1 MAERRMFAK
10 TVVLSDAF
18 LDMPPSARCLYFTYG
33 MLADDDGFVNNPKSV
48 MRQCGST
55 DEDIRQLVDG
65 GYIIK
70 FDSGV
75 IAITAWRVNNLIKND
90 RYAPTA
96 YAKEKKMLKTTDSG
110 FYVESTYGS
119 ESEEKSD
126 CYVEITYGS
135 DNSAK
140 SASPVPVSEPSCIHS
155 GSTTGTEVEPKW
167 NHFGTNTDPNWIQSG
182 TKVEPNWN
190 QTGTKVE
197 PQDSTGKYSIVQ
209 DNKRQNAPTG
219 AGARTREGEKRT
231 YFTPPKIEEVRE
243 YCRSR
248 NNNVDPEQFYDFYES
263 KGWMI
268 GKNRMKDWKAAV
280 RTWERDR
287 NRASQSAKTNESSFD
302 TDDFFQAALQR
313 SMFDL
318 SEGGEI
324 QQ

>member
-55 DEDIRQLVDG
+55 AEDIRQLVDG

-90 RYAPTA
+90 RYVPTA
-96 YAKEKKMLKTTDSG
+96 CTKEKKMLNATNSG
-110 FYVESTYGS
+110 FYVEST
-119 ESEEKSD
+119 
-126 CYVEITYGS
+126 CGS

-155 GSTTGTEVEPKW
+155 GSTTGTKVEPTR
-167 NHFGTNTDPNWIQSG
+167 NQSG
-182 TKVEPNWN
+182 TE
-190 QTGTKVE
+190 VE
-197 PQDSTGKYSIVQ
+197 PQDRLGKVSIGQ
-209 DNKRQNAPTG
+209 DNKKTSAHGG
-219 AGARTREGEKRT
+219 AHACEEPKRKF
-231 YFTPPKIEEVRE
+231 FTPPTVEEVRE

-248 NNNVDPEQFYDFYES
+248 NNNVDPEQFCSFYES
-263 KGWMI
+263 KGWMV
-268 GKNRMKDWKAAV
+268 GQNRMKDWKASV
-280 RTWERDR
+280 RTWERGRD
-287 NRASQSAKTNESSFD
+287 RASPDASKNQGSFD
-302 TDDFFQAALQR
+302 TDDFFQAALSR
-313 SMFDL
+313 SYRT
-318 SEGGEI
+318 EET
-324 QQ
+324 

>member
-10 TVVLSDAF
+10 SIVLSDDF
-18 LDMPPSARCLYFTYG
+18 LDMPMSSRYLYLSLG
-33 MLADDDGFVNNPKSV
+33 MVADDDGFVKNPKSILR
-48 MRQCGST
+48 MCGASK
-55 DEDIRQLVDG
+55 EDMDNLIAG
-65 GYIIK
+65 KYIIRFK
-70 FDSGV
+70 SGV
-75 IAITAWRVNNLIKND
+75 IAIRAWRVNNYLQKD
-90 RYAPTA
+90 RYKPTSCT
-96 YAKEKKMLKTTDSG
+96 EEMKMLSVSESG
-110 FYVESTYGS
+110 FYVELTCGL
-119 ESEEKSD
+119 ESEGKPD
-126 CYVEITYGS
+126 CYVESTCGS
-135 DNSAK
+135 GVYTQKTEIEDSVYTQKNENDISVYTQK
-140 SASPVPVSEPSCIHS
+140 SENVDSVY
-155 GSTTGTEVEPKW
+155 T
-167 NHFGTNTDPNWIQSG
+167 
-182 TKVEPNWN
+182 
-190 QTGTKVE
+190 
-197 PQDSTGKYSIVQ
+197 QDSTGKYSIVQ

-231 YFTPPKIEEVRE
+231 YFTPPTIDEVRE

-287 NRASQSAKTNESSFD
+287 NRASQSAKTNEGSFD

>member
-18 LDMPPSARCLYFTYG
+18 LDMPFSTRCLYFTYG
-33 MLADDDGFVNNPKSV
+33 MVADDDGFVNNPKSV

-55 DEDIRQLVDG
+55 AEDIRQLVDG

-75 IAITAWRVNNLIKND
+75 IAITAWKVNNLIKND
-90 RYAPTA
+90 RYVPTA
-96 YAKEKKMLKTTDSG
+96 CTKEKKMLNATNSG
-110 FYVESTYGS
+110 FYVESTCGL

-126 CYVEITYGS
+126 CYVEMTYGS

-155 GSTTGTEVEPKW
+155 GSS
-167 NHFGTNTDPNWIQSG
+167 SG
-182 TKVEPNWN
+182 TKVEPTRN
-190 QTGTKVE
+190 QSGTEVE
-197 PQDSTGKYSIVQ
+197 PQDRLGKDRIGQ
-209 DNKRQNAPTG
+209 DNKEQNAPTG
-219 AGARTREGEKRT
+219 AGAHTREGKKPV
-231 YFTPPKIEEVRE
+231 FFSPPTIDEIQE

-287 NRASQSAKTNESSFD
+287 DRASPGASKGQGSFD
-302 TDDFFQAALQR
+302 TDDFFRAALNR
-313 SMFDL
+313 AYGT
-318 SEGGEI
+318 EGT
-324 QQ
+324 

>member
-18 LDMPPSARCLYFTYG
+18 LDMPPSARCLYFAYG

-90 RYAPTA
+90 RYAPTVC
-96 YAKEKKMLKTTDSG
+96 AKEKKMLKTTDSG

-126 CYVEITYGS
+126 CYVEMTYGS

-167 NHFGTNTDPNWIQSG
+167 NQSG
-182 TKVEPNWN
+182 TKL
-190 QTGTKVE
+190 E
-197 PQDSTGKYSIVQ
+197 PQDSIGKYSIVQ

-231 YFTPPKIEEVRE
+231 YFTPPTIEEVRE
-243 YCRSR
+243 YCQSR

-313 SMFDL
+313 RMSDL

>member
-10 TVVLSDAF
+10 TIVLSDAF

-55 DEDIRQLVDG
+55 AEDIRQLVDG

-90 RYAPTA
+90 RYVPTA
-96 YAKEKKMLKTTDSG
+96 CTKEKKMLNATNSG
-110 FYVESTYGS
+110 FYVEST
-119 ESEEKSD
+119 
-126 CYVEITYGS
+126 CGS

-155 GSTTGTEVEPKW
+155 GS
-167 NHFGTNTDPNWIQSG
+167 N
-182 TKVEPNWN
+182 
-190 QTGTKVE
+190 TGTKVE
-197 PQDSTGKYSIVQ
+197 PTRNQSGTEVEPQDRLGKVSIGQ
-209 DNKRQNAPTG
+209 NNEKTSAHGGAHACEAPKR
-219 AGARTREGEKRT
+219 KF
-231 YFTPPKIEEVRE
+231 FTPPTVEEVRE
-243 YCRSR
+243 YCKSR
-248 NNNVDPEQFYDFYES
+248 NNNIDPEQFYDFYES

-280 RTWERDR
+280 RTWERSR
-287 NRASQSAKTNESSFD
+287 EHASPDAPKSQGSFD
-302 TDDFFQAALQR
+302 TDDFFQAALSR
-313 SMFDL
+313 SYGT
-318 SEGGEI
+318 EGT
-324 QQ
+324 